1 MPCNSGGYNEANVV
15 TRTEY
20 IRGDEKT
27 IRSQSEKI
35 KYLEACLCA
44 IINEL
49 EAQKLT
55 TQVIP
60 AASEHGGVDLMKFWN
75 KHKEEDE
82 TRILIKLREFSKHE
96 IEIAK
101 RMIAAYNL

>member
-1 MPCNSGGYNEANVV
+1 MPCYSGGSNESNVV
-15 TRTEY
+15 VRTEY

-27 IRSQSEKI
+27 IQSQSEKI

-49 EAQKLT
+49 ETQKLT

-60 AASEHGGVDLMKFWN
+60 AASEHGGIDLMKFWN
-75 KHKEEDE
+75 RHKEEDE

-101 RMIAAYNL
+101 RMMAAYNL